1 MFVLKKRVVSLLGLI
16 VSFSLGNDTLVE
28 KCNSGDVKACHNV
41 GVEYYESKDFE
52 KALEFFTK
60 GCDGRAAKSCYA
72 ISEMYH
78 NGEGVSKSTTRAIMY
93 IEKACDESDDP
104 EFCDQMDKYQL

>member
-1 MFVLKKRVVSLLGLI
+1 MKKIILTTAFMICSVFASDAI
-16 VSFSLGNDTLVE
+16 ISECEAGNA
-28 KCNSGDVKACHNV
+28 KACHNV

-60 GCDGRAAKSCYA
+60 GCDGRAAKSCFA

-78 NGEGVSKSTTRAIMY
+78 NGEGVSKSTTRAIIY

-104 EFCDQMDKYQL
+104 EFCDQMDKYDI

>member
-1 MFVLKKRVVSLLGLI
+1 MFVLKKRVVLLLGLI
-16 VSFSLGNDTLVE
+16 VSFGLGNDTLVE
-28 KCNSGDVKACHNV
+28 KCSSGDVKACHNV

-78 NGEGVSKSTTRAIMY
+78 SGDGVLRSTSKAILHAQ
-93 IEKACDESDDP
+93 KACDESDDP

>member
-1 MFVLKKRVVSLLGLI
+1 MKKIILTTAFMIYSAFASDALI
-16 VSFSLGNDTLVE
+16 SECEAGNA
-28 KCNSGDVKACHNV
+28 KACHNV

-78 NGEGVSKSTTRAIMY
+78 SGDGVLRSTSKAILHAQR
-93 IEKACDESDDP
+93 ACDESDDP
-104 EFCDQMDKYQL
+104 EFCDQMDKYDI

>member
-1 MFVLKKRVVSLLGLI
+1 MKKIILTTTFMICSAFA
-16 VSFSLGNDTLVE
+16 SDTLISE
-28 KCNSGDVKACHNV
+28 CEAGNAKACHNV

-60 GCDGRAAKSCYA
+60 GCDGRAAKSCFA
-72 ISEMYH
+72 ISEIYH
-78 NGEGVSKSTTRAIMY
+78 NGEGVSKNAEKAIIY

-104 EFCDQMDKYQL
+104 EFCDQMDKYDI

>member
-1 MFVLKKRVVSLLGLI
+1 MFVLKKRVVLLLGLI

-52 KALEFFTK
+52 KALEFFNK
-60 GCDGRAAKSCYA
+60 GCNGRAAKSCYA
-72 ISEMYH
+72 ISEM
-78 NGEGVSKSTTRAIMY
+78 
-93 IEKACDESDDP
+93 
-104 EFCDQMDKYQL
+104 

>member
-1 MFVLKKRVVSLLGLI
+1 MICSVFASDALI
-16 VSFSLGNDTLVE
+16 SECEAGNA
-28 KCNSGDVKACHNV
+28 KACHNV

-78 NGEGVSKSTTRAIMY
+78 SGDGVLRSTSKAILHAQ
-93 IEKACDESDDP
+93 KACDESDDP

>member
-1 MFVLKKRVVSLLGLI
+1 MKKIILTTTFMICSAFA
-16 VSFSLGNDTLVE
+16 SDTLISE
-28 KCNSGDVKACHNV
+28 CEAGNAKACHNV

-78 NGEGVSKSTTRAIMY
+78 SGDGVLRSTSKAILHAQ
-93 IEKACDESDDP
+93 KACDESDDP